1 MTFKEL
7 QKTVEKEL
15 GASKLSDI
23 ALELNVTPQVVSN
36 WKARN
41 QVPYKYVLLLRKRIK
56 KAKENSDDNNFN
68 LSNSQ
73 AGYIRDFNE
82 VSSISADDQTFTE
95 FIASIYLFLVP
106 RWKIIIVSPVLFFL
120 FALLYLNYFA
130 LSVYTSSAK
139 LLPLSGEKTSSGIS
153 GIASQF
159 GIGLDQKVSS
169 GLSSASM
176 VPEIIKSRLL
186 AKDLLKVEF
195 KTDFYETPL
204 PLINILAKNT
214 NKDIIWPNESVN
226 AYATLLSLN
235 IEIIE
240 IKNSSLIE
248 LVVYGSEPK
257 MTKDIADAIIDRLNV
272 IMKTFKVSQVKEKKY
287 FIKNRLDE
295 IKEDLRKSEEQLK
308 NFRINNRSISSSP
321 GLLLEQ
327 SRIIREVEAQ
337 TQVYITLKQEFEMV
351 KIEEVDIST
360 VVQVL
365 DPPEIPVNRLRPNST
380 KIKLVF
386 ILMGIFSSFAFIVI
400 ANWFKQSRNFFKQK
414 LV

>member
-7 QKTVEKEL
+7 QKTVEKKL

-56 KAKENSDDNNFN
+56 KAKENSDDSNFN
-68 LSNSQ
+68 LSSSQ
-73 AGYIRDFNE
+73 ASYIREFNE
-82 VSSISADDQTFTE
+82 DSSVSADDQTFTE
-95 FIASIYLFLVP
+95 FVASIYLFLVP
-106 RWKIIIVSPVLFFL
+106 SWKIIIIFPVLFFL
-120 FALLYLNYFA
+120 FALLYLNNFA
-130 LSVYTSSAK
+130 SSVYTSSAK
-139 LLPLSGEKTSSGIS
+139 LLPISGEKSSSRIS

-159 GIGLDQKVSS
+159 GIGLDQKLSS

-195 KTDFYETPL
+195 NTDFYDTPL

-214 NKDIIWPNESVN
+214 NKDIIWSDLAVN
-226 AYATLLSLN
+226 AYATLLLLE

-272 IMKTFKVSQVKEKKY
+272 IMKRFKVSQVKEKKH

-295 IKEDLRKSEEQLK
+295 IKEGLRNSEEQLK

-327 SRIIREVEAQ
+327 SRLIREVEVQ

-351 KIEEVDIST
+351 RIEEIDIST

-365 DPPEIPVNRLRPNST
+365 DPPEIPVNRIKPNST
-380 KIKLVF
+380 KTKLIF
-386 ILMGIFSSFAFIVI
+386 IITGIFLSFAYVI
-400 ANWFKQSRNFFKQK
+400 IIDWFKKNRNSFKQN
-414 LV
+414 